1 VIAVL
6 GECVADAFA
15 DRRAGELTLRVL
27 PGGGP
32 ANTAAALARLGTRV
46 RFLGRLSG
54 DVFGEL
60 FRERLAGV
68 DLSYAIDA
76 GEPSTLA
83 VASLDEDGK
92 ARYSFHAEGTADWQW
107 AEAELG
113 GAALDGMRCLHTG
126 SLALVRP
133 PGREAVEAF
142 AAAAAARVTV
152 SVDPNVRPSL
162 ADREAYA
169 VERWCAFADV
179 LRLSDEDLA
188 FLRPGEPAERV
199 CDEWHEAGARLVVV
213 TKGAEGALVS
223 LGGKRVTVPAV
234 KVDVVDTVGAGDA
247 FTAGLLHWL
256 GGRGLLGGR
265 LDGLDLEMAREAA
278 IFAAG
283 VASLACT
290 VPGAD
295 LPADL
300 TDRLS
305 VTLDDQPAAS

>member
-1 VIAVL
+1 MIAVL

-142 AAAAAARVTV
+142 AAAAATRVTV

-179 LRLSDEDLA
+179 LRLSDEDLE

-199 CDEWHEAGARLVVV
+199 CDGWHEAGARLVVV

>member
-1 VIAVL
+1 MIAVL

-142 AAAAAARVTV
+142 AAAAATRVTV

-169 VERWCAFADV
+169 VERWCAFAAV
-179 LRLSDEDLA
+179 LRLSDEDLE
-188 FLRPGEPAERV
+188 FLRPGEPVERV
-199 CDEWHEAGARLVVV
+199 CDGWHEAGARLVVV

>member
-1 VIAVL
+1 MIAVL

-179 LRLSDEDLA
+179 LRLSDEDLE
-188 FLRPGEPAERV
+188 FLRPGEPVERV
-199 CDEWHEAGARLVVV
+199 CDGWHEAGARLVVV

-223 LGGKRVTVPAV
+223 LGGERVTVPAV

>member
-1 VIAVL
+1 
-6 GECVADAFA
+6 
-15 DRRAGELTLRVL
+15 
-27 PGGGP
+27 
-32 ANTAAALARLGTRV
+32 
-46 RFLGRLSG
+46 
-54 DVFGEL
+54 
-60 FRERLAGV
+60 
-68 DLSYAIDA
+68 
-76 GEPSTLA
+76 
-83 VASLDEDGK
+83 
-92 ARYSFHAEGTADWQW
+92 
-107 AEAELG
+107 
-113 GAALDGMRCLHTG
+113 
-126 SLALVRP
+126 P

-179 LRLSDEDLA
+179 LRLSDEDLE
-188 FLRPGEPAERV
+188 FLRPGEPVERV
-199 CDEWHEAGARLVVV
+199 CDGWHEAGARLVVV
-213 TKGAEGALVS
+213 TKGAVGVLVS
-223 LGGKRVTVPAV
+223 LGGRRVTVPAV
-234 KVDVVDTVGAGDA
+234 KVVVVGTVGAGDA

>member
-1 VIAVL
+1 MIAVL

-142 AAAAAARVTV
+142 AAAAATRVTV

-179 LRLSDEDLA
+179 LRLSDEDLE
-188 FLRPGEPAERV
+188 FLRPGEPVERV
-199 CDEWHEAGARLVVV
+199 CDGWHEAGARLVVV